1 MKIERHLQSWTH
13 NALVLA
19 TGLLVGAVGCSPG
32 SNVASIDIGGE
43 DPIAFFVSESRPLPK
58 VTLKDKK
65 GTVLTDVAVT
75 WDVSPV
81 GVVKIAGGKVI
92 PQKNGSAVLTPK
104 IEGSKVVA
112 RLGVLVSFVDS
123 LKLNCI
129 PRSCEGQP
137 GDRIKITV
145 DPLSEGNT
153 VVGVKVNLEAEDANV
168 AKKEGENDF
177 RLTAAGQT
185 NIKATLGDIRKRQLI
200 RARQPPPD
208 ELRVICPKP
217 KATWKARRNK
227 KLKAPRTACRVKVG
241 QTVDLKAMVMSMGK
255 EVPLRQPDWSVGN
268 SSIVKVDGGLVT
280 GLKAGTEV
288 VRVSIEGLL
297 ITVPLEVRK
306 R

>member
-1 MKIERHLQSWTH
+1 MNEHHSQSWTH
-13 NALVLA
+13 GALLLA
-19 TGLLVGAVGCSPG
+19 SGLLVAAVGCSPG
-32 SNVASIDIGGE
+32 SKVASIDISGD
-43 DPIAFFVSESRPLPK
+43 DPIAFFVKKSQALPK
-58 VTLKDKK
+58 VTLKDKS
-65 GTVLTDVAVT
+65 GEVLSDIPVT
-75 WDVSPV
+75 WTASPA
-81 GVVKIAGGKVI
+81 GVVKIIGGKVI

-104 IEGSKVVA
+104 VEGSTVVA
-112 RLGVLVSFVDS
+112 RLGALVSFVDS

-145 DPLSEGNT
+145 DPQSEGNT
-153 VVGVKVNLEAEDANV
+153 VVGVKVNLESEDVNV
-168 AKKEGENDF
+168 AKKESDNDF

-185 NIKATLGDIRKRQLI
+185 NIKATLGEVRKRQLI
-200 RARQPPPD
+200 RVRQPPPD
-208 ELRVICPKP
+208 ELRVMCPKP
-217 KATWKARRNK
+217 KATWKALRNK
-227 KLKAPRTACRVKVG
+227 KSKAPRTACRVKVG

-268 SSIVKVDGGLVT
+268 STIVKVDGGLVT